1 MEIHYELYVKQNNR
15 WILEAH
21 FQSHQREEA
30 VDDAKQMAKQAHI
43 QAVKVVREQRN
54 PATGVTRETT
64 IYTSELKK
72 NSMMRRDEPDLGE
85 FDDDYGGSGGD
96 DDYGDFDDGD
106 GDYGGGGGWDDF
118 EVDVGGGGDW
128 GDYEVGGGY
137 DDDEGAAPAG
147 GARGAAR
154 TVQNAVSGPEAV
166 VLTKILI
173 IVGAS
178 LAFAAIVTWMVQRGG
193 F

>member
-1 MEIHYELYVKQNNR
+1 MEINYELYVKQNNR

-30 VDDAKQMAKQAHI
+30 VDDAKQMAKQGHI

-54 PATGVTRETT
+54 PATGLNREST
-64 IYTSELKK
+64 IYSSEIKK
-72 NSMMRRDEPDLGE
+72 GQKTGRKDAHDDDFGG
-85 FDDDYGGSGGD
+85 FDDGGD
-96 DDYGDFDDGD
+96 FGDDYGDDDDGF
-106 GDYGGGGGWDDF
+106 GGGGSWDDF
-118 EVDVGGGGDW
+118 EV
-128 GDYEVGGGY
+128 ELGGGY
-137 DDDEGAAPAG
+137 DSGYDEDEETPRR

-166 VLTKILI
+166 VLTKIAV
-173 IVGAS
+173 IVAAS

>member
-1 MEIHYELYVKQNNR
+1 MEINYELYVKQNNR

-54 PATGVTRETT
+54 PNTGLNREST
-64 IYTSELKK
+64 IYSSEIKK
-72 NSMMRRDEPDLGE
+72 GQKTGRKDDFDDGE
-85 FDDDYGGSGGD
+85 F
-96 DDYGDFDDGD
+96 GDFDDGD
-106 GDYGGGGGWDDF
+106 YGGDGDYGDDDDGGYGGGGWDDF
-118 EVDVGGGGDW
+118 EVEIGSGYGSS
-128 GDYEVGGGY
+128 Y
-137 DDDEGAAPAG
+137 DDDEEAPQR

-154 TVQNAVSGPEAV
+154 TVQNVVSGPEAV
-166 VLTKILI
+166 VLTKIAV
-173 IVGAS
+173 IVAAS

>member
-1 MEIHYELYVKQNNR
+1 MEINYELYVKQNDR

-30 VDDAKQMAKQAHI
+30 VDDAKQMAKQGHI

-54 PATGVTRETT
+54 PGTGVNREST
-64 IYTSELKK
+64 IYSSEIKK
-72 NSMMRRDEPDLGE
+72 GQKTGRKDPGD
-85 FDDDYGGSGGD
+85 DDDYGGFDDGDDD
-96 DDYGDFDDGD
+96 DDYGGGGGD
-106 GDYGGGGGWDDF
+106 GDGGWDDF
-118 EVDVGGGGDW
+118 EVDVEERSW
-128 GDYEVGGGY
+128 GDFEAG
-137 DDDEGAAPAG
+137 DDDDDRQSTGG

-154 TVQNAVSGPEAV
+154 TVQNVVSGPEAV
-166 VLTKILI
+166 VLTKILV

>member
-54 PATGVTRETT
+54 PATGLTREST
-64 IYTSELKK
+64 IYTSELRKK
-72 NSMMRRDEPDLGE
+72 SGRLQDEPDLGE
-85 FDDDYGGSGGD
+85 FDDDYGGGGGGD
-96 DDYGDFDDGD
+96 DDDYGGGDDD
-106 GDYGGGGGWDDF
+106 DYGGGGGGWDDF
-118 EVDVGGGGDW
+118 EVDYEERSWSDYSVGGDDDDQPAGGGG
-128 GDYEVGGGY
+128 
-137 DDDEGAAPAG
+137 A
-147 GARGAAR
+147 ARGAAR

-166 VLTKILI
+166 VLTKILV
-173 IVGAS
+173 IVAAS

-193 F
+193 V